1 MKKYLNIVREIK
13 LLQSLSDDDIHAS
26 FKTGKA
32 MLKKYK
38 KDTMLHFDGEKCD
51 KIEIII
57 KGTINIDRIDISG
70 QLMTIAEFTSG
81 NILGGNLIFSTKP
94 IYLMTVIT
102 TSDVEIL
109 EIHKDALMDW
119 LTTKTDFLKAFLEYI
134 SDHSTILATTIK
146 DNIKKPIRESI
157 INYINHQYI
166 IQNKLTIVL
175 PISKKSLAERIGV
188 QRTSLSR
195 ELQKMKND
203 GLIDFDNKSI
213 IIVNTDIIS

>member
-1 MKKYLNIVREIK
+1 MKKYLNIVREIS
-13 LLQSLSDDDIHAS
+13 LLQSLSDEDIRSS
-26 FKTGKA
+26 FKNGKA

-70 QLMTIAEFTSG
+70 QLLTIAEFSSG

-94 IYLMTVIT
+94 IYLMTAIT

-109 EIHKDALMDW
+109 EIHKDALMYW
-119 LTTKTDFLKAFLEYI
+119 LTTQTDFLKAFLEYI

-146 DNIKKPIRESI
+146 DNIKKPIRK
-157 INYINHQYI
+157 YY
-166 IQNKLTIVL
+166 
-175 PISKKSLAERIGV
+175 
-188 QRTSLSR
+188 
-195 ELQKMKND
+195 
-203 GLIDFDNKSI
+203 
-213 IIVNTDIIS
+213 